1 MEGLAARRLAS
12 LSEHLRACIASCN
25 DVKAKLSA
33 GDEVTQVFRI
43 EVEKLRNSSN
53 RLVTEVHK
61 LFQSGQNS
69 ETVTEEMTAS
79 LADSNELQIAA
90 EDLIVELDIY
100 LKSSINSS
108 GDEPVRFEPPTA
120 FTSRGHLPKLQ
131 LASFSGDILK
141 WTEFWDRFTSVVDR
155 RTDIPDVDKLAYLV
169 GSLEG
174 GAKQSIHGLELTNAN
189 YKVAV
194 QKLNDRFGKPNLILD
209 AHYAAL
215 GRIPVAKNTTED
227 CRRVLDT
234 VERHLRT
241 LENLGEDVNH
251 NQLRIT
257 IMEKFPQEVIYEL
270 RMDMETQG
278 YSVRTLRDSLEKILS
293 ARENSFA
300 MSSNDIAIE
309 SEEVFTTEAFVTSVD
324 HRKSRSKGF
333 ERNPCNSG
341 RSQQRRIS
349 SSRHALVQNKTRP
362 FVSSTH
368 FSSRSLS
375 NKRNND
381 RKQSPGSASKKRK
394 LECVYCKG
402 DHYND
407 ACKEASTLDAR
418 KRILLREKLC
428 FVCLRSDHLAEKC
441 TYKRKCF
448 HCGVY
453 GDHNRSICPSYTIQT
468 NNMLAS
474 A

>member
-1 MEGLAARRLAS
+1 MESLAVRRLAS
-12 LSEHLRACIASCN
+12 LSQHLKACIVSNEC
-25 DVKAKLSA
+25 VKAKLSA
-33 GDEVTQVFRI
+33 GDEVTQAFQV

-61 LFQSGQNS
+61 LFQSGPNS
-69 ETVTEEMTAS
+69 ETVTQEMTTS
-79 LADSNELQIAA
+79 LAEANELQIAA

-100 LKSSINSS
+100 LKSNITSS
-108 GDEPVRFEPPTA
+108 RDEPRAASTLG
-120 FTSRGHLPKLQ
+120 GHLPKLQ

-141 WTEFWDRFTSVVDR
+141 WTEFWDRFSSVVDR

-169 GSLEG
+169 CSLEG
-174 GAKQSIHGLELTNAN
+174 SAKQSIHGLEMTNAN

-194 QKLNDRFGKPNLILD
+194 QKLNERFGKPNLIVD

-215 GRIPVAKNTTED
+215 GRIPVAKNTTID

-241 LENLGEDVNH
+241 LENLGENVNH
-251 NQLRIT
+251 NQLRTT

-278 YSVRTLRDSLEKILS
+278 YSVKTLRDSLEKILS

-300 MSSNDIAIE
+300 MSSVDVAKE
-309 SEEVFTTEAFVTSVD
+309 SGDVFTTEAFVTTVEN
-324 HRKSRSKGF
+324 RKPKSKGF
-333 ERNPCNSG
+333 ERNPRNSG
-341 RSQQRRIS
+341 RSQQRQMS
-349 SSRHALVQNKTRP
+349 SSRHSLAHNKSRP
-362 FVSSTH
+362 FVSNVS

-375 NKRNND
+375 NKRRND
-381 RKQSPGSASKKRK
+381 RQQSPRPAPKKRK
-394 LECVYCKG
+394 LECVYCNG

-428 FVCLRSDHLAEKC
+428 FVCLRSDHMAENC

-448 HCGVY
+448 HCSVY
-453 GDHNRSICPSYTIQT
+453 GDHNRSICPSRGIQT